1 MQWLGVPLPV
11 RGTRVRLLV
20 HGDPQAKEQLGPCAT
35 ATEPEL
41 EAHTLQL
48 QKPVLPR
55 ARAPKQGSLTSLP
68 LEKACAQQQD
78 PAQPKISIFL
88 KG

>member
-1 MQWLGVPLPV
+1 MTSLAVQWLGVPLPV

-41 EAHTLQL
+41 EAHTLHSRSPCFL
-48 QKPVLPR
+48 EPVLR
-55 ARAPKQGSLTSLP
+55 NKEASHR
-68 LEKACAQQQD
+68 CH
-78 PAQPKISIFL
+78 
-88 KG
+88 